1 MTYCIMNVT
10 FDNDL
15 SLSFTKAFVP
25 RRFFSHHKGPIQF
38 NYLHP
43 EMNIYEYIIARLKED
58 HLFDIENQANG
69 SDSLLNEKRKLSAGE
84 GLDVLEQEGY
94 SLHNRRKFISYI
106 KNTVKLMEKYESG
119 SHLCLQT
126 ATKPPYANKYNL
138 FTQFD
143 SGIKMRDDID
153 FFSVTPEFVAKQ
165 IAESAIPRQFQEGA
179 LCLDMY
185 CGVGGNAIHFANR
198 YFTIG
203 IDHDPVALE
212 YAKHNA
218 SIYET
223 EKTVDLVLADCHYPP
238 FRSQC
243 FDLVFL
249 SPPWGGRG
257 YSSRGTCDIRC
268 DELVT
273 LALKYTWRLSCLYI
287 PRTYPLDVL
296 SMKLLS
302 VANIKMLE
310 FQQLYLKGV
319 SKAICAY
326 CWSDLSWD
334 VKSNEQ
340 LDESECNR

>member
-1 MTYCIMNVT
+1 
-10 FDNDL
+10 
-15 SLSFTKAFVP
+15 
-25 RRFFSHHKGPIQF
+25 
-38 NYLHP
+38 
-43 EMNIYEYIIARLKED
+43 
-58 HLFDIENQANG
+58 
-69 SDSLLNEKRKLSAGE
+69 
-84 GLDVLEQEGY
+84 
-94 SLHNRRKFISYI
+94 
-106 KNTVKLMEKYESG
+106 
-119 SHLCLQT
+119 
-126 ATKPPYANKYNL
+126 
-138 FTQFD
+138 
-143 SGIKMRDDID
+143 MRDDID

-165 IAESAIPRQFQEGA
+165 IAESAIPRQFKKVHYVSTCTVELVEMQS
-179 LCLDMY
+179 
-185 CGVGGNAIHFANR
+185 ISQNR

-340 LDESECNR
+340 LDESECNRGERLHGP